1 MARRAGH
8 PDRRRLSYLTRNSK
22 MLTSLA
28 NNPFH
33 SGELE
38 AQARAGVGDVAKWA
52 GGFIRDY
59 LPEQHRLFHT
69 SQPFLVVA
77 GGDGDDQTWIT
88 IVDGPEGFAKSPDPR
103 RITLATE
110 LEASDPLA
118 GAFRQ
123 GTDIGV
129 LGIELATRRRNR
141 FCGRVSSGADGYT
154 IDIRQTFG
162 NCPQYIHER
171 AWKRVP
177 GTGAVEAVRSQSLSE
192 DQIARISSADT
203 LFIGS
208 GHRGEDGAASNGFDA
223 SHRGGA
229 PGFVQVVDGTHLRIP
244 DYAGNNFFNT
254 IGNILSNPRV
264 GLLFVDFET
273 GGLLHLTGCA
283 AIDWDPKGAEDQNAW
298 RYIDVRI
305 DAVLDRPGAVGL
317 RWTKQDHLARPL
329 RLTERVEETPA
340 ITSFYLESADGRP
353 LEPFAAGQHLPVEIR
368 IPGQPD
374 PSKRS
379 YSLSGSP
386 ADRTR
391 YRLSI
396 KREDKGLVS
405 RFLHEHLHA
414 GGLIAARQPSG
425 DFVIPCNDCP
435 LVLVSAGVGLT
446 PMLSMLH
453 ASAQQRNRPVWY
465 VHGTR
470 NGRDHALREEVE
482 RLVATNDHLRKKVY
496 YSQPDDTDLPGKDY
510 DGKGRV
516 TADRLLAL
524 GAGPD
529 ARYML
534 CGPAAFLSD
543 IQNGLEAAGVP
554 ADHIHFETFG
564 PTG

>member
-1 MARRAGH
+1 
-8 PDRRRLSYLTRNSK
+8 

-59 LPEQHRLFHT
+59 LPEQHRQFHT

-77 GGDGDDQTWIT
+77 GGDDDGRTWIT
-88 IVDGPEGFAKSPDPR
+88 IVDGPEGFAASPDPR

-110 LEASDPLA
+110 LEVSDPLA
-118 GAFRQ
+118 GAFRK
-123 GTDIGV
+123 GSDIGV

-141 FCGRVSSGADGYT
+141 FSGRVSTGTDGYT

-171 AWKRVP
+171 AWSRVP
-177 GTGAVEAVRSQSLSE
+177 KPNAVEAARSTSLSE
-192 DQIARISSADT
+192 DQIARIASADT

-208 GHRGEDGAASNGFDA
+208 GHQGEDGAASNGYDA

-229 PGFVQVVDGTHLRIP
+229 PGFVRVVDGTHLRIP

-254 IGNILSNPRV
+254 IGNILSNPRI

-273 GGLLHLTGCA
+273 GGLLHLTGHA
-283 AIDWDPKGAEDQNAW
+283 TIDWDPKDAHDQDAW
-298 RYIDVRI
+298 RFIDVKV

-317 RWTKQDHLARPL
+317 RWTKQDHLSRPL
-329 RLTERVEETPA
+329 RLAERVEETPTV
-340 ITSFYLESADGRP
+340 TSFYLEPADGRP
-353 LEPFAAGQHLPVEIR
+353 LEPFAPGQHLLVEIR
-368 IPGQPD
+368 IPGQSG
-374 PSKRS
+374 PSRRS

-386 ADRTR
+386 ADTAR
-391 YRLSI
+391 YRLSV

-405 RFLHEHLHA
+405 RYLHEHLHA

-425 DFVIPCNDCP
+425 DFVIPCDDCP

-453 ASAQQRNRPVWY
+453 ASVQRRNRPVWY

-470 NGRDHALREEVE
+470 NGRDHALREEAD
-482 RLVATNDHLRKKVY
+482 RLVAANDHLRKKIF
-496 YSQPDDTDLPGKDY
+496 YSRPDDSDLPGKDY
-510 DGKGRV
+510 DAKGRV
-516 TADRLLAL
+516 TAERLLAL
-524 GAGPD
+524 DTGPE

-543 IQNGLEAAGVP
+543 VRNGLEAAGVL